1 MEETEEKLAGAPGGD
16 SIEAEQVNQF
26 LETEH
31 QLFQKVQ
38 DGAPTA
44 AEVEGGK
51 SKELP
56 LPHNYAGVLF
66 RPTD

>member
-16 SIEAEQVNQF
+16 SIEADQVNQF

-38 DGAPTA
+38 DGATVA
-44 AEVEGGK
+44 GVEGGK

-56 LPHNYAGVLF
+56 LPHNYTGVLF

>member
-16 SIEAEQVNQF
+16 SIEADQVNQF

-44 AEVEGGK
+44 AGGK

-56 LPHNYAGVLF
+56 LPHNYTGALF